1 MSDKAFIDSNLWL
14 YAFIERPGEET
25 KHARAAALIEASE
38 RYSISTQ
45 VVAEV
50 SSNLLRK
57 AGMAEDALLDIITGF
72 YSRCRV
78 LETGLAVHQAASRI
92 RTAHQFSY
100 WDSLIIASALEGG
113 CTILYS
119 EDMQHGQVIDGRLTV
134 LNPLLEPTLRKGHE

>member
-1 MSDKAFIDSNLWL
+1 LLIPVLLLPALLISLLLPLQFLLWL
-14 YAFIERPGEET
+14 LLYLLLNAAYSLWF
-25 KHARAAALIEASE
+25 KHLP
-38 RYSISTQ
+38 
-45 VVAEV
+45 
-50 SSNLLRK
+50 
-57 AGMAEDALLDIITGF
+57 LLDIITGF